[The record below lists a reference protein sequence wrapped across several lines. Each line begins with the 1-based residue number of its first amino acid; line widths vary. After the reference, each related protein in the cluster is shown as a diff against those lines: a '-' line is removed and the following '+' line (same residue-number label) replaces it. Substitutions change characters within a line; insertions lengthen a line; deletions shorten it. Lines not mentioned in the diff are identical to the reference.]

1 MEQIKLN
8 GGHTS
13 DEDQR
18 LYTVTFGKLM
28 DKTDGMFEALLGTL
42 LTARRHKVR
51 KREGGRESRSK
62 RLELTAGE
70 YILLLHTQNS
80 YL

>member
-13 DEDQR
+13 DEHQR
-18 LYTVTFGKLM
+18 YTVTFGKLM

-70 YILLLHTQNS
+70 IILLLHTQNS

>member
-1 MEQIKLN
+1 MEQIKLH
-8 GGHTS
+8 GSHTS

-18 LYTVTFGKLM
+18 YTVTFGKLM

-51 KREGGRESRSK
+51 KREGGRVEARD
-62 RLELTAGE
+62 
-70 YILLLHTQNS
+70 
-80 YL
+80 

>member
-1 MEQIKLN
+1 MEQIKLH

-13 DEDQR
+13 EEDQK
-18 LYTVTFGKLM
+18 YTVTFGKLM

-51 KREGGRESRSK
+51 KREGGREGGRVEA
-62 RLELTAGE
+62 RD
-70 YILLLHTQNS
+70 
-80 YL
+80 